1 MNRFPH
7 SAFPTRTQPLV
18 CVFASIAVAILI
30 LAASPTTRAEEPD
43 RRPFLEGVL
52 GAAELVADV
61 ADHSARPLI
70 RDYLLDETDADRYG
84 LELDQGWEQ
93 TVAKM
98 PNAPV
103 VILIHG
109 FNSTP
114 LRNIAVMAPIRE
126 AGFATGA
133 FAYPNDW
140 SISESAALLSAE
152 LKEFAAAYPDR
163 QIALVTHSMGGLVAR
178 ACVEDPTLD
187 SGNVTR
193 LVMIAPPTHGSLVA
207 RFSIGADLWE
217 HGIGRADGDFKTR
230 FREAVADGLNEA
242 ADDLAPGSRFLTTLN
257 ARQRNPR
264 IRYAIFLGTHAAV
277 TDRES
282 RVLRGLLR
290 KSLVRV
296 EWLGGHADDIDA
308 TLAEMDE
315 LIEGKGDG
323 VVSLAS
329 GRLEGVDDVVILPF
343 DHVNC
348 TGEPRDANDPAHQVR
363 AELLARLR

>member
-1 MNRFPH
+1 MNRPTAARVLATL
-7 SAFPTRTQPLV
+7 AF
-18 CVFASIAVAILI
+18 AIL
-30 LAASPTTRAEEPD
+30 LPAAPATTRAEEPE
-43 RRPFLEGVL
+43 RPFLDGLL
-52 GAAELVADV
+52 GAAELAVDL
-61 ADHSARPLI
+61 ADHSALPLV
-70 RDYLLDETDADRYG
+70 RDHLLDESDASRYG
-84 LELDQGWEQ
+84 LQLDDGWKQ
-93 TVAKM
+93 AAADM

-140 SISESAALLSAE
+140 SISESAALLSAK
-152 LKEFAAAYPDR
+152 LKEFAVAHPDR

-178 ACVEDPTLD
+178 ACVEDPALD
-187 SGNVTR
+187 PGNVTR

-217 HGIGRADGDFKTR
+217 HGIARADGDFKTR

-242 ADDLAPGSRFLTTLN
+242 SDDLAPGSRFLTTLN
-257 ARQRNPR
+257 ARERNPR

-277 TDRES
+277 TDHES
-282 RVLRGLLR
+282 RALRGLLR

-323 VVSLAS
+323 VVSVES
-329 GRLEGVDDVVILPF
+329 GRLDGVEDVVILPF

-348 TGEPRDANDPAHQVR
+348 TGEPRDENDPAHKVR
-363 AELLARLR
+363 AEVLARLQ